1 MKPTTGLLAMLLA
14 ASCCAAGAA
23 PEALLRK
30 LKSLA
35 GPTSMD
41 CGSVPQDAD
50 RSAAIA
56 CARDAAASGNAY
68 RVAMQLEGS
77 DSSIWQG
84 AVRDADGKF
93 RVVFY
98 EADLSGGPG
107 AGPTL
112 SVLLCREVLFMV
124 KGSDAMDCQPIPGEP

>member
-1 MKPTTGLLAMLLA
+1 MKPTTGLLAILLA
-14 ASCCAAGAA
+14 ASCYGADTA

-35 GPTSMD
+35 GSTSVD

-50 RSAAIA
+50 RSAAVA
-56 CARDAAASGNAY
+56 CARDATASGNAY

-84 AVRDADGKF
+84 AVRDAEGKF

-98 EADLSGGPG
+98 EADISGGPG
-107 AGPTL
+107 AGPTM
-112 SVLLCREVLFMV
+112 SVLLCREILFAV